1 VAVPGGALGPGGS
14 LGGKLMTRSHRRW
27 HLYLWLLVGPLVA
40 LGFVLALVL
49 RREAL
54 P

>member
-1 VAVPGGALGPGGS
+1 
-14 LGGKLMTRSHRRW
+14 MTRAHRRW
-27 HLYLWLLVGPLVA
+27 HLYLWLLVGPLVT